1 MKTILKKLIA
11 LIITLFMVSVL
22 AFLAFQIIP
31 GDPTT
36 KMLGTEATP
45 DAIAALRSELGLDRP
60 VMTRYFDW
68 LGSFLS
74 GDMGISYS
82 YRMPV
87 GEMIAQKLPVTALLT
102 LLSFLFTVGLSIPL
116 GTLAGSVRSKLLDRC
131 ITVTDQILMSVPPFF
146 LGILACYLCGIVLK
160 LFTPGGYVSLEND
173 FWGCVGYLVFPAL
186 SIAIPRAAM
195 TVKMLRSSI
204 YKELRQDY
212 VRTAQSRGAGRW
224 SILFRHVLKNALIPV
239 ITFLAVSMAEI
250 LTGSIIVEQVFTV
263 PGIGRL
269 LLASIGSRDFPVVQ
283 AIVVL
288 LATWIVVVNYLADL
302 LNLLVDPRIRRK

>member
-82 YRMPV
+82 YRTPV

-186 SIAIPRAAM
+186 SIATRRAATSQAKLSLTQEIIIPDTYSGM
-195 TVKMLRSSI
+195 TALSTVISSGSKI
-204 YKELRQDY
+204 ALAAFVFFDLWM
-212 VRTAQSRGAGRW
+212 GR
-224 SILFRHVLKNALIPV
+224 IH
-239 ITFLAVSMAEI
+239 
-250 LTGSIIVEQVFTV
+250 FT
-263 PGIGRL
+263 
-269 LLASIGSRDFPVVQ
+269 
-283 AIVVL
+283 
-288 LATWIVVVNYLADL
+288 
-302 LNLLVDPRIRRK
+302 

>member
-1 MKTILKKLIA
+1 MKTILKKLTA

-45 DAIAALRSELGLDRP
+45 EAIAALRSDLGLDRP
-60 VMTRYFDW
+60 IMARYFDW
-68 LGSFLS
+68 LGSFIS

-82 YRMPV
+82 YRTPV

-102 LLSFLFTVGLSIPL
+102 VLSFLFTVGLSIPL
-116 GTLAGSVRSKLLDRC
+116 GTLAGSVRSKVLDRC
-131 ITVTDQILMSVPPFF
+131 ITVLDQIFMSVPPFF

-160 LFTPGGYVSLEND
+160 LFVPGGYVSLESD

-195 TVKMLRSSI
+195 TVKMLRASI
-204 YKELRQDY
+204 YKELHQDY

-250 LTGSIIVEQVFTV
+250 LTGSIIIEQVFTV

-302 LNLLVDPRIRRK
+302 LNLLADPRIRHK